1 MDKTMNIND
10 LLEVAY
16 TELKSIKESTD
27 NKYIIKCCDIIT
39 IKLIDIEDR
48 KFQQLD
54 SVKYSIDS
62 IIYDGVLRTND
73 EIALMTSSNEVLT
86 TKIRSILRPLP
97 LEEMRDSKKRFQ
109 KFDEVVAAAGIKI
122 AAPNLDDVVSGS
134 PLRVLSDD
142 ENVEE
147 EILKEIEDITI
158 NTEDEGILVK
168 ADTLGSLEAIVQLL
182 KENQECLL

>member
-62 IIYDGVLRTND
+62 IIYDITNMKGVL
-73 EIALMTSSNEVLT
+73 EQPEEYY
-86 TKIRSILRPLP
+86 TK
-97 LEEMRDSKKRFQ
+97 
-109 KFDEVVAAAGIKI
+109 
-122 AAPNLDDVVSGS
+122 LDTLHSVVS
-134 PLRVLSDD
+134 
-142 ENVEE
+142 
-147 EILKEIEDITI
+147 EIPDKYM
-158 NTEDEGILVK
+158 
-168 ADTLGSLEAIVQLL
+168 
-182 KENQECLL
+182 